1 MTRAAVYRMTIEQG
15 ATYDQT
21 FLFKNKETGEP
32 LDFTGYASR
41 MQMRTAYDAEYP
53 TISLDEGDG
62 MTTGGVAGTI
72 RVQMT
77 PAQTAAI
84 AAGEYVYDVEI
95 YSYEDADVQRM
106 LQGVSIVTPE
116 ATRP

>member
-1 MTRAAVYRMTIEQG
+1 VTRAAVYRMTIEQG

-21 FLFKNKETGEP
+21 FLFKNKETGTP

-41 MQMRTAYDAEYP
+41 MQLRTAYDAEHP
-53 TISLDEGDG
+53 TVSLDEGDG
-62 MTTGGVAGTI
+62 MTTGGTAGTI

-77 PAQTAAI
+77 PAQTGAI
-84 AAGEYVYDVEI
+84 ASREYVYDVEI
-95 YSYEDADVQRM
+95 YAYEETDVQRM
-106 LQGVSIVTPE
+106 LQGVAIVTPE